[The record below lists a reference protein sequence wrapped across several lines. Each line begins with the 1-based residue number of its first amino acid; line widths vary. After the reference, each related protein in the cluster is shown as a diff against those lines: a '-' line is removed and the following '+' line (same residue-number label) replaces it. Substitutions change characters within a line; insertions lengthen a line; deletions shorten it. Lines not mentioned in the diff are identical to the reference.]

1 MSTPLSTPPNLYFA
15 IAYTPKK
22 GRSRAVRDIQAYA
35 AELDGCLVS
44 EDGIRRILQA
54 REAIVISLPPVSR
67 ETVLDIFETELPCGG
82 RHIRLCQD
90 CSVSFRKIKRMI

>member
-1 MSTPLSTPPNLYFA
+1 MSTPPNLYFA

-22 GRSRAVRDIQAYA
+22 GRSEVVRQIQAYA
-35 AELDGCLVS
+35 SELDGCLVS

-67 ETVLDIFETELPCGG
+67 ETVRDRAAMRGAAYPPLSGLQCVI
-82 RHIRLCQD
+82 
-90 CSVSFRKIKRMI
+90 S

>member
-1 MSTPLSTPPNLYFA
+1 MSTPPNLYFA
-15 IAYTPKK
+15 IVYTPKK
-22 GRSRAVRDIQAYA
+22 GRSKVVRQIQAYA

-44 EDGIRRILQA
+44 EDGIRRVLQA
-54 REAIVISLPPVSR
+54 REAIVISCPPVAR

-90 CSVSFRKIKRMI
+90 CAISFRKIKRMI